1 MDWRLRRYQ
10 TLFAT
15 QIRLGETCMVLRNW
29 ISILIPKAEDGNNF
43 GVEVQEQ
50 CLVKLVGKA
59 LLRIEHVLKLKFR
72 GRERNADGSW
82 ADGGVSPWTIANSR
96 KVDYLP
102 RYSRL
107 LVSLPTLALIWL
119 LYSDNTSMMPTKDS
133 AENCRILH
141 IHSDRAII
149 LYTEHWQTTMIRL
162 LRREESTTIV
172 CTCTR

>member
-59 LLRIEHVLKLKFR
+59 LLGIEHVLKLKFR

-102 RYSRL
+102 RYWRL
-107 LVSLPTLALIWL
+107 LVSFPTFTW
-119 LYSDNTSMMPTKDS
+119 SDSCTQTIHLW
-133 AENCRILH
+133 CR
-141 IHSDRAII
+141 RKTVPKTAGYCT
-149 LYTEHWQTTMIRL
+149 YTQIEL
-162 LRREESTTIV
+162 
-172 CTCTR
+172 